1 MSRATRSF
9 ELAAQV
15 DETDSRSLR
24 HTAWRVMRLVI
35 GYRLNSVVVMATMAL
50 ASGAIAF
57 GPFMIGWTIDNR
69 ILIEAP
75 TVQGLYLPLAILLVN
90 YGLQYLGFRWQFYTM
105 GLLTG
110 KLMTKLRADIFARI
124 QSLSLSYFDKN
135 DAGDLMSKLVND
147 VDVLNQFLSQ
157 GLTQLI
163 GGLVR
168 MLLLLGAML
177 ALDWRLALISLCA
190 VPMILLV
197 STRLAAM
204 ARVAY
209 RRSRQSLGAVST
221 ELEEGIAGVKVA
233 QAFNRVEAN
242 QRHFDR
248 LNRDN
253 LEANVGAVSISAA
266 FAPAIESLNALT
278 TAAVIGL
285 GGWLVL
291 EGHVTLGVLI
301 SFLEYIRR
309 FFFPLQE
316 ISQQW
321 NVLQGA
327 LAGAERTFE
336 LLDQQPDLE
345 DTPNAVEI
353 PAVEGDVEFDG
364 VTFGYDPDEPVLW
377 DVSFRVGAGQTCA
390 VVGPTGAG
398 KTSLINL
405 LARFYD
411 VQSGSVRVDGIDVR
425 DVTQDSL
432 RRQIGVVLQENFM
445 FSDTVQEN
453 IRYGRLEATDAEV
466 AEAAQLVEAE
476 PFIFELED
484 GYLTELG
491 ERGGTLSQGQRQ
503 LLSFARALVADP
515 RILVLDE
522 ATASVDTRTEVVIQ
536 NVMQRMLRNRT
547 SIVIAH
553 RLSTI
558 RNADMVLV
566 MDHGRIVERGT
577 HDELMALGGLYA
589 DLHTRQFSDVVSPNG
604 VPPAEPATAV

>member
-15 DETDSRSLR
+15 EGTDSRSLR

-35 GYRLNSVVVMATMAL
+35 GYRLNAVIVMATMAL

-110 KLMTKLRADIFARI
+110 KLMTKLRADIFVRI

-168 MLLLLGAML
+168 MLLLLGAMA

-190 VPMILLV
+190 VPLILLV

-278 TAAVIGL
+278 TAVVIGL
-285 GGWLVL
+285 GGWMVL
-291 EGHVTLGVLI
+291 EGRVTLGVLI

-321 NVLQGA
+321 NILQGA

-345 DTPNAVEI
+345 DAPEAVEL
-353 PAVEGDVEFDG
+353 PAVQGDVEFDG
-364 VTFGYDPDEPVLW
+364 VTFGYDPDEPVLR

-411 VQSGSVRVDGIDVR
+411 VQAGSVRVDGIDVR

-476 PFIFELED
+476 PFIFDLED
-484 GYLTELG
+484 GYRTELG

-503 LLSFARALVADP
+503 LLSFARTLVADP

-522 ATASVDTRTEVVIQ
+522 ATASVDTRTEVIIQ

-577 HDELMALGGLYA
+577 HDELMVLGGLYA

-604 VPPAEPATAV
+604 VPPAEPAIAA

>member
-168 MLLLLGAML
+168 MLLLLGAMV

-190 VPMILLV
+190 VPLILLV
-197 STRLAAM
+197 STRLASM

-336 LLDQQPDLE
+336 LMDQQPDLE
-345 DTPNAVEI
+345 DTPDAVKL

-364 VTFGYDPDEPVLW
+364 VTFGYDPDEPVLR

-484 GYLTELG
+484 SYLTELG

-577 HDELMALGGLYA
+577 HDALMALGGLYA
-589 DLHTRQFSDVVSPNG
+589 DLHTRQFSDVISPNG
-604 VPPAEPATAV
+604 VPPAEPATAA

>member
-168 MLLLLGAML
+168 MLLLLGAMV

-190 VPMILLV
+190 VPLILLV
-197 STRLAAM
+197 STRLASM

-336 LLDQQPDLE
+336 LMDQQPDLE
-345 DTPNAVEI
+345 DTPDAVKL
-353 PAVEGDVEFDG
+353 PPVEGDVEFDG
-364 VTFGYDPDEPVLW
+364 VTFGYDPDEPVLR

-484 GYLTELG
+484 SYLTELG

-589 DLHTRQFSDVVSPNG
+589 DLHTRQFSDVISPNG
-604 VPPAEPATAV
+604 VPPAEPATAA

>member
-24 HTAWRVMRLVI
+24 HTAGRVMRLVI

-168 MLLLLGAML
+168 MLLLLGAMA

-190 VPMILLV
+190 VPLILLV

-278 TAAVIGL
+278 TAVVIGL

-291 EGHVTLGVLI
+291 EGRVTLGVLI

-345 DTPNAVEI
+345 DTPEAVELS
-353 PAVEGDVEFDG
+353 AVEGEVEFDG
-364 VTFGYDPDEPVLW
+364 VTFGYDPDEPVLR

-445 FSDTVQEN
+445 FADTVQEN

-476 PFIFELED
+476 PFIYELED

-577 HDELMALGGLYA
+577 HDELMVLGGLYA

-604 VPPAEPATAV
+604 VPPAEPATAA

>member
-24 HTAWRVMRLVI
+24 ETAWRVMRLVV
-35 GYRLNSVVVMATMAL
+35 GYRLNSVIVMATMAL

-110 KLMTKLRADIFARI
+110 KLMTKLRADIFVRI

-168 MLLLLGAML
+168 MLLLLGAM
-177 ALDWRLALISLCA
+177 AVLDWRMALISLCA
-190 VPMILLV
+190 VPLILLV

-291 EGHVTLGVLI
+291 EGRLTLGVLI

-345 DTPNAVEI
+345 DTPNAVEL
-353 PAVEGDVEFDG
+353 PAVGGEVEFDG
-364 VTFGYDPDEPVLW
+364 VTFGYDPDEPVLR

-577 HDELMALGGLYA
+577 HDELMVLGGLYA

-604 VPPAEPATAV
+604 VPPAEPATAA

>member
-24 HTAWRVMRLVI
+24 ETAWRVMRLVV
-35 GYRLNSVVVMATMAL
+35 GYRLNSVIVMATMAL

-110 KLMTKLRADIFARI
+110 KLMTKLRADIFVRI

-168 MLLLLGAML
+168 MLLLLGAM
-177 ALDWRLALISLCA
+177 AVLDWRMALISLCA
-190 VPMILLV
+190 VPLILLV

-291 EGHVTLGVLI
+291 EGRLTLGVLI

-345 DTPNAVEI
+345 DTPNAVEL
-353 PAVEGDVEFDG
+353 PAVGGEVEFDG
-364 VTFGYDPDEPVLW
+364 VTFGYDPDEPVLR

-411 VQSGSVRVDGIDVR
+411 VQSGFVRVDGIDVR

-522 ATASVDTRTEVVIQ
+522 ATASVDTRTEIVIQ

-577 HDELMALGGLYA
+577 HDELMVLGGLYA

-604 VPPAEPATAV
+604 VPPAEPATAA

>member
-24 HTAWRVMRLVI
+24 HTAWRVMRLVV
-35 GYRLNSVVVMATMAL
+35 GYRLNSVIVMATMAL

-147 VDVLNQFLSQ
+147 VDVVNQFLSQ

-168 MLLLLGAML
+168 MLLLLGAM
-177 ALDWRLALISLCA
+177 AVLDWRLALISLCA
-190 VPMILLV
+190 VPLILLV

-221 ELEEGIAGVKVA
+221 ELEEGIAGGKVA

-291 EGHVTLGVLI
+291 DGRVTLGVLI

-345 DTPNAVEI
+345 DAPGAVELS
-353 PAVEGDVEFDG
+353 AVEGEVEFDG
-364 VTFGYDPDEPVLW
+364 VTFGYDPDEPVLR

-484 GYLTELG
+484 GYRTELG

-503 LLSFARALVADP
+503 LLSFVRALVADP

-577 HDELMALGGLYA
+577 HDELMVLGGLYA
-589 DLHTRQFSDVVSPNG
+589 DLHTRQFSDVVLPNG
-604 VPPAEPATAV
+604 VPQAEPATAA

>member
-24 HTAWRVMRLVI
+24 HTAWRVMRLVV
-35 GYRLNSVVVMATMAL
+35 GYRLNSLVVLATMAL

-69 ILIEAP
+69 ILIESP

-90 YGLQYLGFRWQFYTM
+90 YTLQYLGFRWQFYTM

-124 QSLSLSYFDKN
+124 QSLSLSYFDRN

-168 MLLLLGAML
+168 MLLLLGAM
-177 ALDWRLALISLCA
+177 AVLDWRLALISLCA
-190 VPMILLV
+190 VPLILLV

-278 TAAVIGL
+278 TAVVIGL

-291 EGHVTLGVLI
+291 EGRVTLGVLI

-345 DTPNAVEI
+345 DAPDAVKL
-353 PAVEGDVEFDG
+353 PDVRGDVEFDN
-364 VTFGYDPDEPVLW
+364 VTFGYDPDEPVLR

-411 VQSGSVRVDGIDVR
+411 IQAGSVRVDGIDVR
-425 DVTQDSL
+425 EVAQDSL

-445 FSDTVQEN
+445 FADTVQEN

-476 PFIFELED
+476 PFIYELED

-577 HDELMALGGLYA
+577 HDELMVLGGLYA

-604 VPPAEPATAV
+604 VPPAEPATAA

>member
-24 HTAWRVMRLVI
+24 ETAWRVLRLVV
-35 GYRLNSVVVMATMAL
+35 GYRLNAVIVMATMAL

-110 KLMTKLRADIFARI
+110 KLMTKLRADIFVRI

-168 MLLLLGAML
+168 MLLLLGAMA

-190 VPMILLV
+190 VPLILLV

-278 TAAVIGL
+278 TAVVIGL
-285 GGWLVL
+285 GGWMVL
-291 EGHVTLGVLI
+291 EGRVTLGVLI
-301 SFLEYIRR
+301 AFLEYIRR

-321 NVLQGA
+321 NILQGA

-345 DTPNAVEI
+345 DAPEAVVL
-353 PAVEGDVEFDG
+353 PAVRGDVEFDG
-364 VTFGYDPDEPVLW
+364 VTFGYDPDEPVLR

-411 VQSGSVRVDGIDVR
+411 VQAGSVRVDGIDVR

-453 IRYGRLEATDAEV
+453 IRYGRLEATDTEV

-476 PFIFELED
+476 PFIFDLED

-522 ATASVDTRTEVVIQ
+522 ATASVDTRTEVIIQ

-604 VPPAEPATAV
+604 VPPAEPAIAA

>member
-1 MSRATRSF
+1 LSRATRSF

-24 HTAWRVMRLVI
+24 ETAWRVMRLVL
-35 GYRLNSVVVMATMAL
+35 GYRLNSVIVMATMAL

-110 KLMTKLRADIFARI
+110 KLMTKLRADIFVRI

-168 MLLLLGAML
+168 MLLLLGAM
-177 ALDWRLALISLCA
+177 AVLDWRMALISLCA
-190 VPMILLV
+190 VPLILLV

-291 EGHVTLGVLI
+291 EGRLTLGVLI

-345 DTPNAVEI
+345 DTPNAVEL
-353 PAVEGDVEFDG
+353 PAVGGEVEFDG
-364 VTFGYDPDEPVLW
+364 VTFGYDPDEPVLR

-577 HDELMALGGLYA
+577 HDELMVLGGLYA

-604 VPPAEPATAV
+604 VPPAEPATAA

>member
-24 HTAWRVMRLVI
+24 ETAWRVLRLVV
-35 GYRLNSVVVMATMAL
+35 GYRLNAVIVMATMAL

-110 KLMTKLRADIFARI
+110 KLMTKLRADIFVRI

-168 MLLLLGAML
+168 MLLLLGAMA

-190 VPMILLV
+190 VPLILLV

-278 TAAVIGL
+278 TAVVIGL
-285 GGWLVL
+285 GGWMVL
-291 EGHVTLGVLI
+291 EGRVTLGVLI
-301 SFLEYIRR
+301 AFLEYIRR

-321 NVLQGA
+321 NILQGA

-345 DTPNAVEI
+345 DAPEAVVL
-353 PAVEGDVEFDG
+353 PAVRGDVEFDG
-364 VTFGYDPDEPVLW
+364 VTFGYNPDEPVLR

-411 VQSGSVRVDGIDVR
+411 VQAGSVRVDGIDVR

-453 IRYGRLEATDAEV
+453 IRYGRLEATDTEV

-476 PFIFELED
+476 PFIFDLED

-522 ATASVDTRTEVVIQ
+522 ATASVDTRTEVIIQ

-604 VPPAEPATAV
+604 VPPAEPAIAA

>member
-345 DTPNAVEI
+345 DTPDAVKL

-364 VTFGYDPDEPVLW
+364 VTFGYDPDEPVLR

-484 GYLTELG
+484 SYLTELG

-566 MDHGRIVERGT
+566 MDHGRILERGT

-589 DLHTRQFSDVVSPNG
+589 DLHTRQFSDVISPNG
-604 VPPAEPATAV
+604 VPPAEPATAA

>member
-24 HTAWRVMRLVI
+24 ETAWRVLRLVV
-35 GYRLNSVVVMATMAL
+35 GYRLNAVIVMATMAL

-110 KLMTKLRADIFARI
+110 KLMTKLRADIFVRI

-168 MLLLLGAML
+168 MLLLLGAMA

-190 VPMILLV
+190 VPLILLV
-197 STRLAAM
+197 STRLASM

-278 TAAVIGL
+278 TAVVIGL
-285 GGWLVL
+285 GGWMVL
-291 EGHVTLGVLI
+291 EGRVTLGVLI

-321 NVLQGA
+321 NILQGA

-345 DTPNAVEI
+345 DAPEAVEL
-353 PAVEGDVEFDG
+353 PAVQGDVEFDG
-364 VTFGYDPDEPVLW
+364 VTFGYDPDEPVLR

-411 VQSGSVRVDGIDVR
+411 VQAGSVRVDGIDVR

-453 IRYGRLEATDAEV
+453 IRYGRLEATDVEV

-476 PFIFELED
+476 PFIFDLED

-503 LLSFARALVADP
+503 LLSFARTLVADP

-522 ATASVDTRTEVVIQ
+522 ATASVDTRTEVIIQ

-604 VPPAEPATAV
+604 VPPAEPAIAA

>member
-24 HTAWRVMRLVI
+24 HTAWRVMRLVV
-35 GYRLNSVVVMATMAL
+35 GYRLNSVIVMATMAL

-147 VDVLNQFLSQ
+147 VDVVNQFLSQ

-168 MLLLLGAML
+168 MLLLLGAM
-177 ALDWRLALISLCA
+177 AVLDWRLALISLCA
-190 VPMILLV
+190 VPLILLV

-291 EGHVTLGVLI
+291 DGRVTLGVLI

-345 DTPNAVEI
+345 DAPDAVEL
-353 PAVEGDVEFDG
+353 PAVEGEVEFDG
-364 VTFGYDPDEPVLW
+364 VTFGYDPDEPVLR

-484 GYLTELG
+484 GYRTELG

-577 HDELMALGGLYA
+577 HDELMVLGGLYA
-589 DLHTRQFSDVVSPNG
+589 DLHTRQFSDVVLPNG
-604 VPPAEPATAV
+604 VPPAEPATAA

>member
-168 MLLLLGAML
+168 MLLLLGAMV

-242 QRHFDR
+242 QRHFNR

-345 DTPNAVEI
+345 DTPDAVEI

-364 VTFGYDPDEPVLW
+364 VTFGYDPDEPVLR

-536 NVMQRMLRNRT
+536 SVMQRMLRNRT

>member
-24 HTAWRVMRLVI
+24 ETAWRVLRLVV
-35 GYRLNSVVVMATMAL
+35 GYRLNSVIVMATMAL

-110 KLMTKLRADIFARI
+110 KLMTKLRADIFVRI

-168 MLLLLGAML
+168 MLLLLGAM
-177 ALDWRLALISLCA
+177 AVLDWRLALISLCA
-190 VPMILLV
+190 VPLILLV

-291 EGHVTLGVLI
+291 EGRVTLGVLI

-345 DTPNAVEI
+345 DAPDAVEL
-353 PAVEGDVEFDG
+353 PAVEGEVEFDG
-364 VTFGYDPDEPVLW
+364 VTFGYDPDEPVLR

-453 IRYGRLEATDAEV
+453 IRYGRLEATDIEV

-484 GYLTELG
+484 GYLSELG

-577 HDELMALGGLYA
+577 HDELMVLGGLYA

-604 VPPAEPATAV
+604 VPPAEPATAA

>member
-24 HTAWRVMRLVI
+24 ETAWRVMRLVL
-35 GYRLNSVVVMATMAL
+35 GYRLNSVIVMATMAL

-110 KLMTKLRADIFARI
+110 KLMTKLRADIFVRI

-168 MLLLLGAML
+168 MLLLLGAM
-177 ALDWRLALISLCA
+177 AVLDWRMALISLCA
-190 VPMILLV
+190 VPLILLV

-291 EGHVTLGVLI
+291 EGRLTLGVLI

-345 DTPNAVEI
+345 DTPDAVEL
-353 PAVEGDVEFDG
+353 PAVGGEVEFDG
-364 VTFGYDPDEPVLW
+364 VTFGYDPDEPVLR

-577 HDELMALGGLYA
+577 HDELMVLGGLYA

-604 VPPAEPATAV
+604 VPPAEPATAA

>member
-168 MLLLLGAML
+168 MLLLLGAMV

-364 VTFGYDPDEPVLW
+364 VTFGYDPDEPVLR

-476 PFIFELED
+476 PFIFELEE

-604 VPPAEPATAV
+604 VPPAEPATAA

>member
-157 GLTQLI
+157 GLTEWI

-168 MLLLLGAML
+168 VLLLLGAMV

-190 VPMILLV
+190 VPLILLV

-336 LLDQQPDLE
+336 LMDQQPDLE
-345 DTPNAVEI
+345 DTPDAVKL
-353 PAVEGDVEFDG
+353 PPVEGDVEFDG
-364 VTFGYDPDEPVLW
+364 VTFGYDPDEPVLR

-484 GYLTELG
+484 SYLTELG

-589 DLHTRQFSDVVSPNG
+589 DLHTRQFSDVISPNG
-604 VPPAEPATAV
+604 VPPAEPATAA

>member
-24 HTAWRVMRLVI
+24 HTAWRVMRLVV
-35 GYRLNSVVVMATMAL
+35 GYRLNSVIVMATMAL

-147 VDVLNQFLSQ
+147 VDVVNQFLSQ

-168 MLLLLGAML
+168 MLLLLGAM
-177 ALDWRLALISLCA
+177 AVLDWRLALISLCA
-190 VPMILLV
+190 VPLILLV

-291 EGHVTLGVLI
+291 DGRVTLGVLI

-321 NVLQGA
+321 NILQGA

-345 DTPNAVEI
+345 DAPGAVEL
-353 PAVEGDVEFDG
+353 PAVGGEVEFDG
-364 VTFGYDPDEPVLW
+364 VTFGYDPDEPVLR

-484 GYLTELG
+484 GYRTELG

-577 HDELMALGGLYA
+577 HDELMVLGGLYA
-589 DLHTRQFSDVVSPNG
+589 DLHTRQFSDVVLPNG
-604 VPPAEPATAV
+604 VPQAEPATAA

>member
-24 HTAWRVMRLVI
+24 HTAWRVMRLVV
-35 GYRLNSVVVMATMAL
+35 GYRLNSVIVMATMAL

-168 MLLLLGAML
+168 MLLLLGAM
-177 ALDWRLALISLCA
+177 AVLDWRLALISLCA
-190 VPMILLV
+190 VPLILLV

-291 EGHVTLGVLI
+291 DGRVTLGVLI

-345 DTPNAVEI
+345 DASDAVEL
-353 PAVEGDVEFDG
+353 PAVEGEVEFDG
-364 VTFGYDPDEPVLW
+364 VTFGYDPDEPVLR

-484 GYLTELG
+484 GYRTELG

-577 HDELMALGGLYA
+577 HDELMVLGGLYA
-589 DLHTRQFSDVVSPNG
+589 DLHTRQFSDVVLPNG
-604 VPPAEPATAV
+604 VPPAEPATAA